1 MTNYESY
8 AYSELTRWQ
17 KEMMRRPGMLAD
29 LPKAVQNRI
38 NRAIPQKVHKVIT
51 KVFEQMTRFLLSGA
65 DLINVKPVANAT
77 LEEREEKARQLI
89 DRYTNAATAEGAL
102 TGAGGI
108 LWGLADL
115 PLWLSIKLKMLA
127 HLGSVYGHDTAVFS
141 ERFYIIHILEITF
154 SSKAHRRE
162 VYQRMRHWHNEAARL
177 GEDKDNMDWYE
188 FQQQYRDYLDIA
200 KLLQLIPGIGAVVGA
215 TVNRRHTRRLGEYAM
230 NAYRMRWFD
239 PDSAIVKT

>member
-1 MTNYESY
+1 MTTYESI
-8 AYSELTRWQ
+8 AYGEMKKWE
-17 KEMMRRPGMLAD
+17 KEMQRRPGILSD
-29 LPKAVQNRI
+29 IPKAVQNRI
-38 NRAIPQKVHKVIT
+38 NRAIPQKVHNVIT
-51 KVFEQMTRFLLSGA
+51 KVFEQMTKFLLSGA
-65 DLINVKPVANAT
+65 DLINVKPVVAAT
-77 LEEREEKARQLI
+77 LEVREEKARLLI

-127 HLGSVYGHDTAVFS
+127 HIASVYGHDTASFS
-141 ERFYIIHILEITF
+141 ERFYVIHILELTF

-162 VYQRMRHWHNEAARL
+162 VFYRMRHWEEEAARL
-177 GEDKDNMDWYE
+177 GENKDAMDWYE

-215 TVNRRHTRRLGEYAM
+215 AVNRKHTKRLGEYAM
-230 NAYRMRWFD
+230 NAYRMRWFERE
-239 PDSAIVKT
+239 SRLIG